1 MMVMRIIIKAN
12 LQMPIWWQQVNT
24 GYGEMNDD
32 DFNNENKSAKVNMVT
47 ASEDW
52 VWRDE

>member
-1 MMVMRIIIKAN
+1 MMMMMIKKTN
-12 LQMPIWWQQVNT
+12 LLMPIWWQQVYT

-32 DFNNENKSAKVNMVT
+32 DFNNENKSAKVNMVS

>member
-1 MMVMRIIIKAN
+1 MMMMIIW
-12 LQMPIWWQQVNT
+12 LRQVNT

-32 DFNNENKSAKVNMVT
+32 NDDNKIKSPDADMVA
-47 ASEDW
+47 ASKHW

>member
-1 MMVMRIIIKAN
+1 MMMMMIKKTN
-12 LQMPIWWQQVNT
+12 LLMPIWWQQVNT

-32 DFNNENKSAKVNMVT
+32 DFNNENKSPNANMVA